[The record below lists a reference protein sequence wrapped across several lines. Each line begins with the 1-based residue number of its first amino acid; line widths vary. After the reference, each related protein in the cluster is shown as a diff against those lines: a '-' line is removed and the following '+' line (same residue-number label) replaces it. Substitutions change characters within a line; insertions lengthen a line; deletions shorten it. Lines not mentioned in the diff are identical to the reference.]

1 MISICLTYYGKL
13 RGLNR
18 SSVLYSLILYWVRKV
33 VMILSA
39 LMSGVI
45 EPQLAE
51 HFSKATDIQQKF
63 LGAFF
68 Y

>member
-1 MISICLTYYGKL
+1 
-13 RGLNR
+13 
-18 SSVLYSLILYWVRKV
+18 
-33 VMILSA
+33 MILSA